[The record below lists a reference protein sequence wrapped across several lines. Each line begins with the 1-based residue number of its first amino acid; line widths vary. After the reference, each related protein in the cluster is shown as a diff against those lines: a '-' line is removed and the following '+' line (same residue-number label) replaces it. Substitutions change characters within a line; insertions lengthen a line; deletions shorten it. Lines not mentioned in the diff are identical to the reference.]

1 MLGVEV
7 VDVTEQVDR
16 TVRPAAALDGDA
28 ADNTVAL
35 RGRVSSAPLQR
46 ELPSGAVISTFRV
59 SVPRAR
65 SPMTA
70 GSSQGSDWMD
80 CVAWGARTRR
90 TVDAWTVGDLV
101 EIDGALR
108 RRFYRS
114 GQGST
119 TRVEVE
125 VLSARRA
132 RDR

>member
-65 SPMTA
+65 TPMTA
-70 GSSQGSDWMD
+70 GSSQRSDWMD
-80 CVAWGARTRR
+80 CVAWSARTRR
-90 TVDAWTVGDLV
+90 AVATWQVGD
-101 EIDGALR
+101 
-108 RRFYRS
+108 
-114 GQGST
+114 
-119 TRVEVE
+119 EVE
-125 VLSARRA
+125 LEGPPARP
-132 RDR
+132 DHQD